1 MTSASSRPNR
11 HEQAARR
18 SGQGHIY
25 CVSAVS
31 VDRVFKIDHL
41 PQWDE
46 KIFAADMEEQAGG
59 QGLWTARALASWR
72 APVTFVT
79 CVGDDAAG
87 RWLAAEMSSIDGLDV
102 ALTAL
107 PGKASATCVI
117 LVDPSGEKALVLSP
131 SEAAL
136 VSGLGKNI
144 AAIPGDVVTAN
155 FFHPGLQSVFA
166 QARASRATT
175 ILDLERPGL
184 SMWGWDAALRALDE
198 ADIVCSNA
206 KTLEWWNE
214 AERVGGDLLARAHA
228 FATRLGERASRVCVT
243 LGRDGVLALDRGETF
258 HLAAETIS
266 VRNSTGAGDTFLAG
280 LAFATL
286 RSAPFTDAVRFASAA
301 AAQFLTAGNGQ
312 LADVQARY
320 RRLGGDHDFIPW
332 PAVRHEG

>member
-1 MTSASSRPNR
+1 
-11 HEQAARR
+11 
-18 SGQGHIY
+18 
-25 CVSAVS
+25 V
-31 VDRVFKIDHL
+31 
-41 PQWDE
+41 
-46 KIFAADMEEQAGG
+46 
-59 QGLWTARALASWR
+59 
-72 APVTFVT
+72 
-79 CVGDDAAG
+79 
-87 RWLAAEMSSIDGLDV
+87 
-102 ALTAL
+102 
-107 PGKASATCVI
+107 
-117 LVDPSGEKALVLSP
+117 
-131 SEAAL
+131 
-136 VSGLGKNI
+136 
-144 AAIPGDVVTAN
+144 
-155 FFHPGLQSVFA
+155 QSVFA

-228 FATRLGERASRVCVT
+228 FAARLGERAARVCVT

-301 AAQFLTAGNGQ
+301 AAQFLTSGNGQ